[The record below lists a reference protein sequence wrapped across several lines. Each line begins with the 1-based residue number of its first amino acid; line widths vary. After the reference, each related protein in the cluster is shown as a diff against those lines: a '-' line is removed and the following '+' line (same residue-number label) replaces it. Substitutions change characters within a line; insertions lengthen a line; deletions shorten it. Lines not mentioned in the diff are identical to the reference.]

1 LYKIM
6 VGVDG
11 SIYAEH
17 ALDVAIEIAK
27 LYNSRLIIV
36 TVYSQLHYLGYI
48 TSLKPDIPKDV
59 VQTLN
64 TMLSKYKERAKGAG
78 VEEVETELLSIY
90 KNLMSVGAML
100 VLEAEKIG
108 CDAIVVGTRGFTGV
122 KRTLLGS
129 VADYVLKNAHCD
141 VHIVRR

>member
-1 LYKIM
+1 M

-17 ALDVAIEIAK
+17 ALDVAIEMAK
-27 LYNSRLIIV
+27 LYNSKLFIV
-36 TVYSQLHYLGYI
+36 TVYSQLHYMGYI
-48 TSLKPDIPKDV
+48 TSLKPEIHNEAA
-59 VQTLN
+59 QTLN
-64 TMLSKYKERAKGAG
+64 TMLSKYRERAQAAG
-78 VEEVETELLSIY
+78 LEEVETELLSVY

-108 CDAIVVGTRGFTGV
+108 CNAIIVGTRGLTGV

-141 VHIVRR
+141 VHIVRHP